1 MSLDYLSFGWISGPV
16 TSVAFSTKESTIT
29 QSGPTM
35 VATAVPTKD
44 TTRLNGS
51 VTVSLSMRLTLC
63 VRNFGT
69 VIVVSKRLSTTVFP
83 QNHTSGTSKQAVPTA
98 KEHQF
103 VVSFC
108 LSDFVLSDLV
118 NPQGTCRGEIC
129 RCEKDFATEVSKIQK
144 TWNKKYHVK
153 HGFNRK
159 NECYRRGTPEP
170 GTERKCCGKRINFQL
185 YNPDHKECCK
195 DGTVATVG
203 TCGGY

>member
-1 MSLDYLSFGWISGPV
+1 M
-16 TSVAFSTKESTIT
+16 KESRTIR
-29 QSGPTM
+29 SGPTM
-35 VATAVPTKD
+35 VVTVVLIKD
-44 TTRLNGS
+44 IIRQNGS
-51 VTVSLSMRLTLC
+51 VTASQLMRLTLYVKNC
-63 VRNFGT
+63 GT
-69 VIVVSKRLSTTVFP
+69 VIVVSKRLSTTVP
-83 QNHTSGTSKQAVPTA
+83 LQSPTSGTSKQVVATA
-98 KEHQF
+98 AEHQF
-103 VVSFC
+103 VVSF
-108 LSDFVLSDLV
+108 LTPDFVLSDSPV

-203 TCGGY
+203 TCNGSY

>member
-1 MSLDYLSFGWISGPV
+1 MSEV
-16 TSVAFSTKESTIT
+16 FSMKESRTT

-35 VATAVPTKD
+35 AVTAVLIRD
-44 TTRLNGS
+44 TIPRNGS
-51 VTVSLSMRLTLC
+51 VTVNRSMRLTLC
-63 VRNFGT
+63 AKSCGT
-69 VIVVSKRLSTTVFP
+69 VTVVSKKLWTTVTP
-83 QNHTSGTSKQAVPTA
+83 QNPTSGTSKQAVPMVV
-98 KEHQF
+98 EHQF
-103 VVSFC
+103 VVSF
-108 LSDFVLSDLV
+108 LVSDVVLSGSV

-129 RCEKDFATEVSKIQK
+129 RCEKDFVSEVAKIQK

-203 TCGGY
+203 TCGGAY